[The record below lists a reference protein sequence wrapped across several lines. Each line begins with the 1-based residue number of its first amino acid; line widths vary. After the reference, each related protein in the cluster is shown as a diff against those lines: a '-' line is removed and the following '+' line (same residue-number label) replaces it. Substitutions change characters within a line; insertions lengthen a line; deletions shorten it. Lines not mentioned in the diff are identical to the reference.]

1 MKKLLL
7 MFALLFSTA
16 MQSSPVRAEWTRV
29 IENENGT
36 IFYVDLERIRKHD
49 GYVYYWQLADNLK
62 PWDEFFSSTL
72 YIQGDCK
79 LFRLKT
85 LSFSSHKK
93 PMGEGGAAKTD
104 NTPDKDWFYP
114 PPESAAE
121 TVLKLVC
128 SQ

>member
-7 MFALLFSTA
+7 IFALLFSA
-16 MQSSPVRAEWTRV
+16 AISSSPVRAEWTEV
-29 IENENGT
+29 SKNVDGT
-36 IFYVDLERIRKHD
+36 IFYIDLERIRKHD
-49 GYVYYWQLADNLK
+49 GYVHYWRLSNYLK
-62 PWDEFFSSTL
+62 PEDGVWSSTL